1 MEPASASITTQDGA
15 AIVLGVPLLAG
26 MGLIGRPAC
35 SNPVRPRFTQLFLW
49 MNAASRRRAVMVC
62 IQT

>member
-26 MGLIGRPAC
+26 MGLIGCPAC
-35 SNPVRPRFTQLFLW
+35 SNPVRPRFTQLFL
-49 MNAASRRRAVMVC
+49 
-62 IQT
+62 